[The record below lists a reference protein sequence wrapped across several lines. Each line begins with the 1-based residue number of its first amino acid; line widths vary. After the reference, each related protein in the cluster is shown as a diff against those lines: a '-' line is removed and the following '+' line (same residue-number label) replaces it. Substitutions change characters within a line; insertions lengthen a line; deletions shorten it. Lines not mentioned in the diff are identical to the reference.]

1 MRKRLTV
8 YSAPLLSF
16 LLFLIPALNAHVLY
30 AGEAEK
36 SDAKKDEE
44 KEKEQEFKYSAWCAF
59 RDLNTEYIAPADT
72 KENRE
77 KTTHTRPIS
86 AQWKGF
92 GRRGMWTSIVLEMKN
107 TTEKLEFKGGAN
119 VHVEPLTGDGSST
132 NKYETTY
139 SQPFDLGPQ
148 TIKQYRFSVLCPE
161 DGWGSTPFYV
171 RGTNSGIPFE
181 RPIDIRDLDGARTD
195 FILVISELAG
205 GYRYLHPQKR
215 AQTVEEDD
223 GSFDRQVASV
233 EPADL
238 PTRWH
243 DLMAANLIILDGPP
257 REALTEAQWD
267 ALRGYVQ
274 AGGHLLITA
283 GKDPARLKGQI
294 EELAGITANE
304 MAEVTSLDGDFALR
318 PSPQQKEWK
327 LPIVNVT
334 VSPRGNPIVSRNK
347 TTQLVESVRRFYGTG
362 SVTFLAYSL
371 GDPVLDGWAGRTTIP
386 LSIISTE
393 RGRRMFRANVDED
406 LLPNQQRRNR
416 NNPYY
421 YNQQETPEEHAGTL
435 TGFRKSLDRSFAN
448 DTPVQ
453 LHSPALVLAFLLFY
467 LLFAVPVSY
476 FIFGWLGKREL
487 AWIFVPVISAVFSG
501 IGYYIGHHG
510 QIGNL
515 TVNEVSVIETGSGMN
530 TGMARTFAAIYSP
543 RRDDYSLTFPPV
555 KLKGGELMDTLTAP
569 NHLLNPET
577 LTNRE
582 IDAPTLSIRDLG
594 QSFAIDD
601 LRIQYRST
609 RHLEFLHR
617 ANLGEGLIAN
627 IDRDEDNRALKIHVE
642 NKIGSTLLY
651 PTLIYDGRALALT
664 KQDFP
669 TLQSG
674 EVFEDNNLSLQDGRW
689 KTPDEAFFGKQIAF
703 AAARGKHIAPRVA
716 ALNAYM
722 RANTDRFRNGAV
734 IAWADGAPPALPLEI
749 KTGWGS
755 ETKPRYEPITLIVLP
770 LTMKKLRT
778 IDALPNELSLA
789 TANNFDPDNM
799 TWADYNGSSVLQMT
813 PWNYNNPLSQP
824 TVQNPQSTQIIYA
837 KLELPKN
844 YRDLAELGCR
854 MRLALKIDARVTRG
868 SIRPKQNSQTGQP
881 GQKVPMLDG
890 TLKVEAY
897 NDNGNG
903 NGTWKPVYDGQSFLG
918 GTAMYTG
925 STQSVDPIPL
935 PLNNVRAT
943 RNQQMLLRIYFEP
956 NDPNGVNYQLSIRG
970 LNHRILEK

>member
-1 MRKRLTV
+1 MQKRLMV
-8 YSAPLLSF
+8 YSAPVFSL

-36 SDAKKDEE
+36 SDEAKKEE
-44 KEKEQEFKYSAWCAF
+44 KPKEQEFKYSAWCAF
-59 RDLNTEYIAPADT
+59 RDLSTEYIPVKDD
-72 KENRE
+72 KEARE

-92 GRRGMWTSIVLEMKN
+92 GRRGMWTSVVLEMKN
-107 TTEKLEFKGGAN
+107 TTEKLEFKGSAN
-119 VHVEPLTGDGSST
+119 IHVEPLTGDGSSS

-148 TIKQYRFSVLCPE
+148 TLKQYRFSVLCPE
-161 DGWGSTPFYV
+161 DGWGSLPFYV

-205 GYRYLHPQKR
+205 GYRYLHPQKKI
-215 AQTVEEDD
+215 QTVEEDD

-243 DLMAANLIILDGPP
+243 DLMAANLVILDGPP
-257 REALTEAQWD
+257 REALTDAQWD

-283 GKDPARLKGQI
+283 GKDPQRLKGQI
-294 EELAGITANE
+294 EDLAGITANE

-318 PSPQQKEWK
+318 PSTLQKEWK
-327 LPIVNVT
+327 LPLVNVT
-334 VSPRGNPIVSRNK
+334 VSPKGTPIISRNK
-347 TTQLVESVRRFYGTG
+347 STQIVESVRRFYGTG

-371 GDPVLDGWAGRTTIP
+371 SDPALEGWAGRTTIP

-393 RGRRMFRANVDED
+393 RNRRLFRANVEED
-406 LLPNQQRRNR
+406 LQQNQPGNPRNR
-416 NNPYY
+416 NNRYNY
-421 YNQQETPEEHAGTL
+421 NYNQQEQNTDSAASL
-435 TGFRKSLDRSFAN
+435 TGFRKALDRSFAN

-453 LHSPALVLAFLLFY
+453 LHSKALVMAFLLFY

-476 FIFGWLGKREL
+476 FIFGWLGRREL
-487 AWIFVPVISAVFSG
+487 AWIFVPIIAALFSG
-501 IGYYIGHHG
+501 IGYYIGHYG

-515 TVNEVSVIETGSGMN
+515 TVNEVSVIETGSGMD

-543 RRDDYSLTFPPV
+543 SRDDYSLTFPPV
-555 KLKGGELMDTLTAP
+555 KLKGGEVLDTLCAP

-617 ANLGEGLIAN
+617 ASLGEGLIAN
-627 IDRDEDNRALKIHVE
+627 IDRLDNGSLKIYVE
-642 NKIGSTLLY
+642 NKVGAILLNPTLL
-651 PTLIYDGRALALT
+651 YDGRALSLT
-664 KQDFP
+664 QKDII
-669 TLQSG
+669 TLQRG
-674 EVFEDNNLSLQDGRW
+674 EVFEDSSLSMQDARW
-689 KTPDEAFFGKQIAF
+689 RTPDEAFFGKSDAF
-703 AAARGKHIAPRVA
+703 ASARGKHITKRAE

-734 IAWADGAPPALPLEI
+734 IAWTDGAPPSLPLEI
-749 KTGWGS
+749 KTGWGKV
-755 ETKPRYEPITLIVLP
+755 TAPRYEPITMIVLP

-778 IDALPNELSLA
+778 IDTLPTELSLA
-789 TANNFDPDNM
+789 TSNSFDPGNQN
-799 TWADYNGSSVLQMT
+799 WNDYSGNTLLQMQ
-813 PWNYNNPLSQP
+813 PWNYNNQFSQP
-824 TVQNPQSTQIIYA
+824 VGIQNPQSVQIIYA

-854 MRLALKIDARVTRG
+854 MNLGLKLEATVTR
-868 SIRPKQNSQTGQP
+868 SSSVRPKQTGKP
-881 GQKVPMLDG
+881 GEKVPMLDG
-890 TLKVEAY
+890 LLHVQAFL
-897 NDNGNG
+897 DNGTG
-903 NGTWKPVYDGQSFLG
+903 QGTWKDVSDAKDVRG
-918 GTAMYTG
+918 AYTG
-925 STQSVDPIPL
+925 YMPEIEKFSL
-935 PLNNVRAT
+935 PLDSPKAT
-943 RNQQMLLRIYFEP
+943 RNQQMLLRIFFVP
-956 NDPNGVNYQLSIRG
+956 NDQNGTSYQLRVRG
-970 LNHRILEK
+970 LNHRIIEK